1 MAIINKDINTMAL
14 PLSIRRGNP
23 FPVDESTVWYD
34 KGQMESY
41 AREGATAYV
50 GQVLVCVNENESTV
64 EAYVIQN
71 AAGNLMK
78 LATSTASGD
87 LAADVLALQ
96 GKVTNLEKAVGT
108 KPEGSG
114 IVANEV
120 WAALDEIEKA
130 YKAADTQINETLT
143 TNYYDKNATDN
154 KIDEK
159 VNAKISSAY
168 KAAGSVIFSALPQ
181 LAETEEGKV
190 YNISEEFTTNENF
203 VEGAGKSYPA
213 GTNIVCVDTGEKQF
227 KWDVLAGFVNLS
239 PYETTAAVD
248 EKLAKKVNVKE
259 GSSLVEDTDIA
270 KLKGLA
276 NIKSVEETELNL
288 GEDGKLG
295 IKAIDSTKVTGL
307 NDALEGK
314 VDKVPGS
321 SLVQD
326 TLITKLTDL
335 ANIKTTSAELE
346 VTSEGELGIKAI
358 AQSKVTGLTAALEEK
373 IKEIKTGETALQA
386 EAGVVTI
393 PAATAEALGLVK
405 SAEGANHVTVDT
417 NGVMSVHSLEA
428 DKLVNG
434 KTALILNG
442 GTSSIE

>member
-50 GQVLVCVNENESTV
+50 GQVLVYVNEGESTV

-96 GKVTNLEKAVGT
+96 GKVTNIEKAVGT

-143 TNYYDKNATDN
+143 TNYYDKNATDS

-168 KAAGSVIFSALPQ
+168 KAAGSVVFSALPQ

-190 YNISEEFTTNENF
+190 YNVSEEFTTNENF
-203 VEGAGKSYPA
+203 VEGAGKKYPA
-213 GTNIVCVDTGEKQF
+213 GTNVVCVDAGEKQF
-227 KWDVLAGFVNLS
+227 KWDVLAGFVDLS
-239 PYETTAAVD
+239 SYETTAAVD
-248 EKLAKKVNVKE
+248 KKLAKKVDVKE
-259 GSSLVEDTDIA
+259 GSSLVEDADIV

-276 NIKSVEETELNL
+276 NIKSVEETELNI

-295 IKAIDSTKVTGL
+295 VKAVDSAKVTGL
-307 NDALEGK
+307 NEALEGK

-326 TLITKLTDL
+326 TLITKLTNL

-346 VTSEGELGIKAI
+346 VTPEGELGVKAV
-358 AQSKVTGLTAALEEK
+358 AQDKVTGLTAALEEK
-373 IKEIKTGETALQA
+373 IKEIKAGETALQA

-405 SAEGANHVTVDT
+405 GAEGANHVTVDP

-434 KTALILNG
+434 KTTLILNG
-442 GTSSIE
+442 GTSSVE